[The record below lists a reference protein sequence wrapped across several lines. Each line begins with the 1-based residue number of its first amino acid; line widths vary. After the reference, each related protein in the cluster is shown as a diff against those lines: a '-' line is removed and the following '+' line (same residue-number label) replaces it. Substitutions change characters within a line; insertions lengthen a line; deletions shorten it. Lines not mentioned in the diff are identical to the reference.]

1 MVEEI
6 QEQEEIKLQ
15 PKAAIENVDPCKVK
29 VTIEVSVD
37 KIKLLVDRK
46 FQRLNDSV
54 QMPGFRRGHAPRN
67 LLERKFG
74 KDVLEEL
81 KTDIVA
87 NAFKEVAEDK
97 KIEAVQEPHVVDAEK
112 LELRVDAPFS
122 YAVEIEVLPT
132 VEVKPY
138 SGLKVKKIALSATD
152 KDINDA
158 IEDLRDQNGAWEP
171 VEGEAQKG
179 DQIVADMVLSADG
192 KQVATQENASLILAE
207 QIRILGTP
215 LPEFHKAFVGQKNGA
230 TIEYSVDLPK
240 DFEDPELQGKKAN
253 IKATVKS
260 LKRKKLPELNAE
272 FLKKFDCD
280 NVDELKDEVKKRLQ
294 KERDQEAKVRMQSDI
309 LTQILEA
316 NEFPLPESLIKQ
328 WAAEQ
333 MRATAMNLMQQGA
346 PEDEI
351 RKFLDEKKDTM
362 TADAKRA
369 LKEHILIDQIAKKE
383 KIFVTEEEVD
393 KRIEEMASSMGRWP
407 AEFRQ
412 MLEEQG
418 MITTLRRRLK
428 IDKVLDYLLSKAT
441 IE

>member
-6 QEQEEIKLQ
+6 QEQEEIKLE
-15 PKAAIENVDPCKVK
+15 PKVEIENLDPCKVK
-29 VTIEVSVD
+29 VKIEVPVD

-46 FQRLNDSV
+46 FQQLNDSV

-97 KIEAVQEPHVVDAEK
+97 KIEAVHEPHVVDAEK
-112 LELRVDAPFS
+112 LELKPDVPFA

-132 VEVKPY
+132 VDVKPY
-138 SGLKVKKIALSATD
+138 HGLKVKKISLSVTD

-158 IEDLRDQNGAWEP
+158 IEELRDQYAAWEP
-171 VEGEAQKG
+171 VEGAAEKG
-179 DQIVADMVLSADG
+179 DQIVADMILSAEG
-192 KQVATQENASLILAE
+192 KEIATQENANLILAE

-215 LPEFHKAFVGQKNGA
+215 LPEFHKSFVGQRNGV
-230 TIEYSVDLPK
+230 TVDYSVELPK
-240 DFEDPELQGKKAN
+240 DFDDPELQGKKAN

-260 LKRKKLPELNAE
+260 LKRKKLPEINPE

-294 KERDQEAKVRMQSDI
+294 KDRDQEAKVRMQSEI
-309 LTQILEA
+309 LTQVLEA
-316 NEFPLPESLIKQ
+316 NEFPLPESLVNQ

-333 MRATAMNLMQQGA
+333 MRSTAINLMQQGA

-351 RKFLDEKKDTM
+351 RKFIDEKKDTM
-362 TADAKRA
+362 TSDAKRA

-393 KRIEEMASSMGRWP
+393 KRIEEMASTMGRWP

-428 IDKVLDYLLSKAT
+428 VDKVLDHLLSKAA